1 MRPLLA
7 PHALASVPPLR
18 PSSAGLSGFQTRK
31 IPLDEASAPD
41 VPVSKVSA
49 PLPASGQPSSG
60 ARPSSDTATFSR
72 NGQALLNQPEEQNKK
87 VLSLLDQMFGITNVN
102 SMSLQVDVSH
112 AYLQQYSS
120 REQQR
125 SQASGLTYDYQ
136 DSSLEASSTA
146 LSASGTIS
154 LADGR
159 SFQLDLQY
167 EQTVIVT
174 SERSLRLEGSDSDA
188 DLSGT
193 GKQIL
198 DQLFSPEAIQQNL
211 GDALRQLR
219 QATEP
224 ESSTVPSLIATLE
237 ASALSTKALNAV
249 FSKLRDQHQQ
259 QLADMYRPKTEPETQ
274 FTALAS

>member
-31 IPLDEASAPD
+31 IALDEASAPD
-41 VPVSKVSA
+41 VPVSKVLA

-60 ARPSSDTATFSR
+60 AKSSTDTATFSR
-72 NGQALLNQPEEQNKK
+72 DGKALLNQPEEQNKK
-87 VLSLLDQMFGITNVN
+87 VLSLLDQMFGITNVT
-102 SMSLQVDVSH
+102 SMSLHIDVSH
-112 AYLQQYSS
+112 AYVQQSSS

-136 DSSLEASSTA
+136 DSSLEASSTD

-167 EQTVIVT
+167 EQTIVVT
-174 SERSLRLEGSDSDA
+174 RERSLHLEASDSEA

-198 DQLFSPEAIQQNL
+198 DQLFSPEAIQQHL
-211 GDALRQLR
+211 GDALRQLQ
-219 QATEP
+219 QASQP
-224 ESSTVPSLIATLE
+224 KSSTAPSLVATLE
-237 ASALSTKALNAV
+237 ASAMSTKALNAV

-259 QLADMYRPKTEPETQ
+259 QLADLYRPKPEFETQ
-274 FTALAS
+274 YTALAS